1 MSDNR
6 LTHFF
11 VSDNGLTLKNTATG
25 DNKPS
30 ILTLASGETDI
41 AANDVIGAINFQAPD
56 EGTGTDA
63 ILVCAGIEAVSEGDF
78 ASDNNATKLSF
89 KTGSS
94 ETATEKMYVGSNKV
108 VIPSTG
114 YNYMFRVDDDTT
126 NNFHYIAMGHVNN
139 NAPNGLIDMRNIGNE
154 TQPLLYIANSAVGQ
168 NAAQISGNNTTGNML
183 DILGNSMTTGSLI
196 SAYDGSNDTNGR
208 DIVSISQDNASATN
222 ATALYIASS
231 GGHTGVSI
239 NKDYSNT
246 SGANVYGIN
255 LDLDKTGASTSNN
268 NIYGLNI
275 DLDNTT
281 ATDGVNNMIGLKL
294 TPTLTHAAD
303 AGTPTVKGAVITA
316 TGGTNG
322 TATSTGMELTS
333 TGADTNLGLVINCA
347 DGGTDLKIVSSADT
361 GDYSSITTTANG
373 ATTLAT
379 IDDDGTNANLTL
391 DVDGTIIMNSKDNAN
406 NALSIDG
413 ATATIHTLG
422 VTGLASLDGGI
433 DVDGAFTVADASGN
447 VSTTGT
453 LQAAATTFT
462 SDTDGEFVALK
473 LVNESDANNTTGIV
487 SLEFDL
493 EDTSGTAVDAGK
505 ISVKKNEA
513 FTSTAS
519 TQDSN
524 MVFSTSLNGTLTE
537 HVSLSSAGTLTTKHI
552 LPDADD
558 TYDLG
563 SAEKRFKD
571 LYLTTASIWL
581 GDEHKISINAEGSF
595 SLGKRNKTV
604 LPKEISDIAGTG
616 STGLAAINSALGTSY
631 ANINLIK
638 THELLDYYKGTSG
651 NSGKTLVD
659 IYTDGNMGDDFEND
673 FKVGGEITM
682 SSIVDLPA
690 SATGQIKVLAV
701 SGPDAAGQNLKITSG
716 AGTGS
721 GAGGSIIFE
730 TANAGSSGS
739 SANTPSTKMTL
750 NSDGD
755 LAIFDDRNNAD
766 TSLSIGTSST
776 EALVIQ
782 VLNGSTN
789 KTAEEIKF
797 ITKTASTTGNHGKMT
812 FAVDENDILEINDS
826 GITVTGALTGNV
838 TGNVTGNASGSALT
852 VTQAAQTAITSVGTL
867 TALQVDN
874 VNING
879 NTISSTAGTDLN
891 ITPLAGQQIVLDG
904 TIVVDAGVVTGATS
918 ITSTAFAGALTGNV
932 TGNASG
938 TAATVTTA
946 AQTAITSVGTLTAL
960 QVDNINIDGNTISST
975 AGTDLNITP
984 LAGQQ
989 IVLDGTI
996 VVDAG
1001 VVTGA
1006 TSITSTAFAGAL
1018 TGNVTGNA
1026 SGTAATVTTAAQ
1038 TAITSVGTLTAL
1050 QVDNINIDGNTITSS
1065 TAADL
1070 IINVTDGQSVVI
1082 EGIDIDDG
1090 VITMN
1095 NGATIVNTDEDTL
1108 TITEATTAFA
1118 GIVTVSSHLTVSGNL
1133 TINGT
1138 TTTVNTATLS
1148 VEDPLIILAS
1158 GNGGANTVDI
1168 GFYGLYDKTGGQD
1181 LYAGLFR
1188 DASDSGK
1195 FKLFEDL
1202 QVVPTNT
1209 VDITGAGYAK
1219 AILVADIEGNV
1230 TGALTGNADTA
1241 TVATTVTITDNE
1253 STNEANAIIFTAGG
1267 DVDGGNLGLESDG
1280 TLTYNPS
1287 TGKITA
1293 TGFVG
1298 ALTGDVTGNADTA
1311 TVATTVTITDNEST
1325 NEDNAIIFTAGG
1337 DVDGGNLGLE
1347 SDGTLTYNPST
1358 GKITATGFV
1367 GDVTGNADTSTVATT
1382 VTITDNESTN
1392 EANAIIFTAGG
1403 DVDGGNLGLESDGT
1417 LTYNPSTGK
1426 ITATGFVGALTGDVT
1441 GNADTATVAT
1451 TVTITDNESTN
1462 EANAIIFTA
1471 GGDVDG
1477 GNLGLESD
1485 GTLTYNPSTGKI
1497 TATGFVGDVTGNAS
1511 GTALTVTQA
1520 AQGAITSVGT
1530 LTGLNVAGDNVTFSS
1545 ANATDPLVI
1554 IKNTT
1559 NDTDGARL
1567 RFVKDKGAAGANND
1581 YAGLIEF
1588 YADDDNQDQVLFAKI
1603 SAQVADASNG
1613 AEGGKLSLGVA
1624 THDGEFQNGLVL
1636 TDGSVEDE
1644 IDVTIGNGVASVTTI
1659 AGLLDVTGAVGIG
1672 TTSPMNS
1679 LQLSHTAADSD
1690 NGLMIVREDTSTATN
1705 DFLGGIGFDS
1715 TDGNVPSSVLEAAA
1729 GIGAYA
1735 SEAHGTGDKGGYLT
1749 LWTSSENDND
1759 DTAATER
1766 MRITDEGNVGIGTT
1780 APTGKLHISSGNSG
1794 DCALVIQA
1802 DTDNNNETD
1811 NPMIIFKQDGA
1822 YEPSAICQGNNFLH
1836 LKNVGPAAWGHGITF
1851 QTAINSSG
1859 SYTDA
1864 VIRMKIN
1871 PSGQVG
1877 IGDSDSNGI
1886 SNNAWGGTLL
1896 QLESTEPYLTLKN
1909 NTAENT
1915 NGGCE
1920 SKIIFED
1927 HSNTALA
1934 QIQASHDGTADDTKG
1949 DLIFSTHTG
1958 SALTEGMRID
1968 SSQNVIIPEGKLMLG
1983 STSVTATATELNLV
1997 DTSSAGSIV
2006 NSKAVI
2012 YGSSGEVNATTLQI
2026 AGTQLAFNHLSDCLI
2041 ETNSLYLGNDP
2052 SGTTST
2058 AQYNVGVGVTALN
2071 SITSGDNNIA
2081 IGYDAGTALTTGESN
2096 VAIGLSS
2103 LLAVTGG
2110 SNNVAIGHRTL
2121 RVQNT
2126 GIADN
2131 VAIGSAAGSAL
2142 TTGTKCVIIGKDAA
2156 GGATTSDNCV
2166 VIGEGTCAGTM
2177 TGNNN
2182 VVIGQASGTAL
2193 EGGHSN
2199 TIIGS
2204 ASGDELTTG
2213 TNNTV
2218 IGYNAAASAATV
2230 ENEVTLGDTNVDTL
2244 RCASSVIASTSDRRD
2259 KKEIKSSDYGIEFI
2273 KKVRPVEFTWAKRNR
2288 GESFNGKRRLGFIA
2302 QELQAAM
2309 PNGENKILDLVYESN
2324 PEHLEAKYG
2333 NLVPILTKSVQELA
2347 EKSAVLEEKSAV
2359 LEEENKQLKERLNRL
2374 EEMVNKL
2381 L

>member
-812 FAVDENDILEINDS
+812 FAVDETDILEINDS

-874 VNING
+874 VNIN
-879 NTISSTAGTDLN
+879 
-891 ITPLAGQQIVLDG
+891 
-904 TIVVDAGVVTGATS
+904 
-918 ITSTAFAGALTGNV
+918 
-932 TGNASG
+932 
-938 TAATVTTA
+938 
-946 AQTAITSVGTLTAL
+946 
-960 QVDNINIDGNTISST
+960 GNTISST

-1230 TGALTGNADTA
+1230 TGAL
-1241 TVATTVTITDNE
+1241 
-1253 STNEANAIIFTAGG
+1253 
-1267 DVDGGNLGLESDG
+1267 
-1280 TLTYNPS
+1280 
-1287 TGKITA
+1287 
-1293 TGFVG
+1293 
-1298 ALTGDVTGNADTA
+1298 
-1311 TVATTVTITDNEST
+1311 
-1325 NEDNAIIFTAGG
+1325 
-1337 DVDGGNLGLE
+1337 
-1347 SDGTLTYNPST
+1347 
-1358 GKITATGFV
+1358 
-1367 GDVTGNADTSTVATT
+1367 
-1382 VTITDNESTN
+1382 
-1392 EANAIIFTAGG
+1392 
-1403 DVDGGNLGLESDGT
+1403 
-1417 LTYNPSTGK
+1417 
-1426 ITATGFVGALTGDVT
+1426 T